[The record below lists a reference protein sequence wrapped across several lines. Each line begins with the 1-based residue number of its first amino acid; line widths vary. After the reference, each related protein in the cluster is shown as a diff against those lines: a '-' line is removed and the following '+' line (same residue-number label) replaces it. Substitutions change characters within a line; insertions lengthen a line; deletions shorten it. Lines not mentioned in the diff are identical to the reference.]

1 MVRKLT
7 AAKKQ
12 EMMAQFKQ
20 FDKSGDGKLNYKEMS
35 VLLRKGNPRL
45 EDDELE
51 GLFKGADVNGDGAV
65 DFDEFV
71 AYVYGEK
78 PPEITPAPAGLEEKF
93 KEFAGDKMD
102 SREFNKLCIDCG
114 LINKNFPKQQVDT
127 TFTKCKERGT
137 RDIDYQ
143 QFVKALNLVATARN
157 EPATKIF
164 EMVMAGAK
172 SSSGTVGDAVRF
184 HDDKSTYTGAHT
196 FNEKNMQGQEPGGEY
211 GEARHARI
219 KAQEESHSGGPD
231 ADWAGVERVY
241 KLYDKDNNGLDNR
254 EFDKILGDCNLFNK
268 HFKKTD
274 SAIVF
279 NKALSKGQRKI
290 TVEEFKE
297 ALRKVADKRMSST
310 QEVQDMVMASSG
322 PSLSGVTQAEK
333 VRFHDD
339 KSTYTGAHTFNEKHG
354 DNLGAGESEEAR
366 HNRIKSA
373 AGQHDVGPEGPWDD
387 IKRVYEAYAQDMPNQ
402 GMSSREFK
410 KVMEDT
416 GVIDKVFPLT
426 HLDSVFAAC
435 KEGKIISLDGFKE
448 AMKRIAGKKSMTIQE
463 LQNQIGSSDG
473 PILNATKAEYS
484 RFHDDKDTYTGSH
497 AGK

>member
-12 EMMAQFKQ
+12 EMMNQFKQ
-20 FDKSGDGKLNYKEMS
+20 FDKSGDGKLNFKEMS
-35 VLLRKGNPRL
+35 QLLRKGNPKL
-45 EDDELE
+45 EEDELMN
-51 GLFKGADVNGDGAV
+51 LFQGADVNGDGAV

-71 AYVYGEK
+71 AHVYGEK
-78 PPEITPAPAGLEEKF
+78 PPEITPAPAALQEKF

-102 SREFNKLCIDCG
+102 SREFNKLIIDCG
-114 LINKNFPKQQVDT
+114 LINKSFPKQQVDT
-127 TFTKCKERGT
+127 TFTKVKERGT
-137 RDIDYQ
+137 RDIDYN
-143 QFVKALNLVATARN
+143 QFVKALNLVATARGEDAN
-157 EPATKIF
+157 KIF

-196 FNEKNMQGQEPGGEY
+196 FNEKNMGDQAPGGEY

-219 KAQEESHSGGPD
+219 QAAEDSHAGGAD
-231 ADWAGVERVY
+231 ADWSGVEKVY
-241 KLYDKDNNGLDNR
+241 RLYDKDNNGLDNR

-268 HFKKTD
+268 TFKKND

-297 ALRKVADKRMSST
+297 ALRKIADKRMSST
-310 QEVQDMVMASSG
+310 QEVQEMVMASTG

-339 KSTYTGAHTFNEKHG
+339 KSTYTGAHVFNEAHG
-354 DNLGAGESEEAR
+354 ATANESEEER
-366 HNRIKSA
+366 HKRIKAA
-373 AGQHDVGPEGPWDD
+373 AGEHDVGPEGPWDD
-387 IKRVYEAYAQDMPNQ
+387 IERVYKAYAQDMPNQ

-416 GVIDKVFPLT
+416 GVIDKQFPLT
-426 HLDSVFAAC
+426 HLDTVFAAC
-435 KEGKIISLDGFKE
+435 KDGKIISLDGFKE
-448 AMKRIAGKKSMTIQE
+448 SMRRIAGKKSMAIQE
-463 LQNQIGSSDG
+463 LQTQIGSSDG

-484 RFHDDKDTYTGSH
+484 RFHDDKDTYTGTH